1 MFDGEGKPVKAV
13 MEMLEAGTSVVG
25 VDLFGQGEFLANG
38 KTQDSARVVKNPR
51 EFAGYSFAYN
61 HTLFARRVHD
71 VMSLI
76 SWVSGFE
83 EEKPQE
89 VMVVAV
95 GGIEPIA
102 LAALSQINGVKSIT
116 LENNRFRFA
125 DLKSYRDPNF
135 LPGAVKY
142 GDLPAL
148 MKLSRTEVVK

>member
-1 MFDGEGKPVKAV
+1 M
-13 MEMLEAGTSVVG
+13 
-25 VDLFGQGEFLANG
+25 DLFGQGEFLEKG

-76 SWVSGFE
+76 SWVRGFE

-89 VMVVAV
+89 VMVIAK
-95 GGIEPIA
+95 GGIEPVA
-102 LAALSQINGVKSIT
+102 LAALSQVGGVKNVS

-125 DLKSYRDPNF
+125 NLKSYRDPNF

-148 MKLSRTEVVK
+148 LKLTRAKVVK